1 MKVPMNL
8 TLYDKLS
15 YDTDVSS
22 LKAGTMLYI
31 SLVSLEVPSI
41 LQKTYQM
48 LFWSF
53 TLIALEAISVLVIV

>member
-1 MKVPMNL
+1 MKMPMNL
-8 TLYDKLS
+8 TLYAKLS

-31 SLVSLEVPSI
+31 SLVSLKVPSI

-48 LFWSF
+48 LF
-53 TLIALEAISVLVIV
+53 